1 MRLPRFFRRRYWDE
15 ERAREL
21 EAYVAQE
28 TDDNLAR
35 GMTPDAARAA
45 ARRRLGNPTRIREE
59 IYDFNTVRWLETAR
73 FDLRD
78 VLRQLR
84 RRRHVALTTLLLLT
98 LGIAASTAAF
108 AVAYGTLL
116 RPLPYPDADRLI
128 TVWQYTEG
136 SLHQIS
142 APDFRD
148 LAAIPGFE
156 RAALFLSGRTTLTA
170 GVEVDRVN
178 TIDAEAP
185 LLPLLGARALL
196 GRVAGAADADQ
207 PVAAISRR
215 LWQSV
220 FHGDRGGVAL
230 APAFTVK
237 DVDVWRIL
245 GAKADLPDTRRVF
258 TFEAV
263 ARLAPGARLDQA
275 QAAADTIAANLARA
289 YPDTNRGRG
298 FRLVPLR
305 QQVVG
310 ARATAIWIGLTGALL
325 VLAIACVNALNLAL
339 GELPARRR
347 RAGTGLHRERRGRVA
362 NPWRESR
369 SARHAPC
376 LHLRGRGQACAR
388 RA

>member
-148 LAAIPGFE
+148 LAAIPAFE
-156 RAALFLSGRTTLTA
+156 RTALFLSGRTTLTA

-178 TIDAEAP
+178 TIDAEAA
-185 LLPLLGARALL
+185 LLPLLGARGLP
-196 GRVAGAADADQ
+196 GRVPGAADADQ

-220 FHGDRGGVAL
+220 FH
-230 APAFTVK
+230 
-237 DVDVWRIL
+237 
-245 GAKADLPDTRRVF
+245 
-258 TFEAV
+258 
-263 ARLAPGARLDQA
+263 
-275 QAAADTIAANLARA
+275 
-289 YPDTNRGRG
+289 
-298 FRLVPLR
+298 
-305 QQVVG
+305 
-310 ARATAIWIGLTGALL
+310 
-325 VLAIACVNALNLAL
+325 
-339 GELPARRR
+339 
-347 RAGTGLHRERRGRVA
+347 
-362 NPWRESR
+362 
-369 SARHAPC
+369 
-376 LHLRGRGQACAR
+376 
-388 RA
+388 